1 MKKYGKQLM
10 NKLPDAT
17 TELLKKLCTDWIPK
31 GMDTTNIAMGELDH
45 VIPLC
50 VDLRSCVCLF
60 VCWRC

>member
-31 GMDTTNIAMGELDH
+31 GMDTTNIAMGELDR
-45 VIPLC
+45 VIPLR
-50 VDLRSCVCLF
+50 VGL
-60 VCWRC
+60 